1 MRVLIAEDSPV
12 YRTLITK
19 CLHDW
24 GFEAVLAHDGAEA
37 WQILQQPTCPTLAM
51 LDWILPDID
60 GIELC
65 RRIRQKGS
73 SSHYVY
79 VILQTAK
86 QGRENLLKGME
97 AGADDYLVKP
107 FDELELK
114 ARLLVGKRIVNLQN
128 DLVLAR
134 ESMRHA
140 ATHDPLTG
148 LLNRAEVLRLL
159 ERELARAKRE
169 HKPVAVVMA
178 DIDHFKDVNDL
189 HGHLY
194 GDHALTEVARRLKSK
209 LRVYD
214 GVGRLGGEEFLL
226 ILPGCD
232 LTAAMIRADQLRLF
246 VGNNDVVASGTTRTI
261 TLSMGVA
268 IADEGSDF
276 KIEALLAKADAGL
289 YEAKRQGRNRVEHR
303 DCTDSANQATKA
315 NSGI

>member
-1 MRVLIAEDSPV
+1 MRVLVAEDSTV
-12 YRTLITK
+12 YRTLITRY
-19 CLHDW
+19 LREW
-24 GFEAVLAHDGAEA
+24 GFEAIVATDGTKA
-37 WQILQQPTCPTLAM
+37 WQTLQQPACPTLAM
-51 LDWILPDID
+51 LDWVLPDID

-65 RRIRQKGS
+65 RRIRQKDP

-79 VILQTAK
+79 VILLTAK
-86 QGRENLLKGME
+86 RGRENLLKGME

-140 ATHDPLTG
+140 ATHDALTG

-159 ERELARAKRE
+159 ECELARAKRE
-169 HKPVAVVMA
+169 RKPVAVVMA
-178 DIDHFKDVNDL
+178 DIDHFKDVNDT
-189 HGHLY
+189 HGHLF
-194 GDHALTEVARRLKSK
+194 GDQVLTEVARRLKSN
-209 LRVYD
+209 LRIYD

-226 ILPGCD
+226 ILPSCD
-232 LTAAMIRADQLRLF
+232 LTAAMLRANQLRLC
-246 VGNNDVVASGTTRTI
+246 VVNNAVAALATTRTV

-268 IADEGSDF
+268 IAEPGSEL

-289 YEAKRQGRNRVEHR
+289 YEAKRQGRNRVQHV
-303 DCTDSANQATKA
+303 DSRTLVAET
-315 NSGI
+315 GG

>member
-1 MRVLIAEDSPV
+1 MRVLIAEDSTI
-12 YRTLITK
+12 YRTLITRY
-19 CLHDW
+19 LHEW
-24 GFEAVLAHDGAEA
+24 GFEAIVATDGTEA
-37 WQILQQPTCPTLAM
+37 WQTLQQPACPTLAM
-51 LDWILPDID
+51 LDWVLPGID

-65 RRIRQKGS
+65 RRIRQKDL

-79 VILQTAK
+79 VILLTAK

-140 ATHDPLTG
+140 ATHDALTG

-159 ERELARAKRE
+159 ECELARAKRE
-169 HKPVAVVMA
+169 GKPVAVVMA
-178 DIDHFKDVNDL
+178 DIDHFKDVNDT
-189 HGHLY
+189 HGHPF
-194 GDHALTEVARRLKSK
+194 GDQVLTEVARRLKSN
-209 LRVYD
+209 LRIYD

-226 ILPGCD
+226 ILPSCD
-232 LTAAMIRADQLRLF
+232 LTAAMLRANQLRLC
-246 VGNNDVVASGTTRTI
+246 VVNNAVATLGRTRTV
-261 TLSMGVA
+261 TLSIGVA
-268 IADEGSDF
+268 IAEPGSEL

-289 YEAKRQGRNRVEHR
+289 YEAKRQGRNRVQHV
-303 DCTDSANQATKA
+303 DSLVAET
-315 NSGI
+315 GH